1 VSQPSSNGPA
11 KGQRR
16 RVQRN
21 RFWWGLS
28 KTIVSWF
35 SRLYFRV
42 RFEGGEHMPA
52 SGPLLIVSNHAS
64 YLDPP
69 MVGISAPR
77 WVAFLAQ
84 VGLAKFAPMRWWMAQ
99 VGVTLVDRDAP
110 SKETMRL
117 VADSLQ
123 AGEAVGI
130 FPEGTRSRD
139 GSLGPFRSGLEFL
152 VRRTRAVVLPVGIDG
167 AFRAFPRGAL
177 LPRPRKIVVRYGEPW
192 SAERV
197 LAEGGIDAL
206 RARIA
211 ELARVP
217 LREATAVDRSSL
229 TSSSSPAVAS
239 ADATAGPSSA
249 AGGGA

>member
-1 VSQPSSNGPA
+1 
-11 KGQRR
+11 
-16 RVQRN
+16 
-21 RFWWGLS
+21 
-28 KTIVSWF
+28 
-35 SRLYFRV
+35 
-42 RFEGGEHMPA
+42 
-52 SGPLLIVSNHAS
+52 
-64 YLDPP
+64 
-69 MVGISAPR
+69 
-77 WVAFLAQ
+77 
-84 VGLAKFAPMRWWMAQ
+84 
-99 VGVTLVDRDAP
+99 
-110 SKETMRL
+110 
-117 VADSLQ
+117 
-123 AGEAVGI
+123 
-130 FPEGTRSRD
+130 
-139 GSLGPFRSGLEFL
+139 
-152 VRRTRAVVLPVGIDG
+152 VVLPVGIDG

-229 TSSSSPAVAS
+229 TSSSSPAAAS